1 MFRDISGGKCLIFS
15 FIRDRTLH
23 MPKYQGNESDN
34 LPGLFCNIIVL
45 KTFEKGEVL
54 EEKEHFEFLLVCY

>member
-1 MFRDISGGKCLIFS
+1 MNRIICQDFS
-15 FIRDRTLH
+15 VTL
-23 MPKYQGNESDN
+23 
-34 LPGLFCNIIVL
+34 VL

>member
-1 MFRDISGGKCLIFS
+1 
-15 FIRDRTLH
+15 